1 MAPGAITIFLR
12 SLKMKKKTFLLLVLA
27 LIVAGV
33 SFAQRVGDT
42 VQYAGSNYTVTAING
57 DDVTMRKVVAQGDG
71 PINWTAVAS
80 SPFGTSD
87 VIDVAYGNNTWVAV
101 ANEGKVAYSSDGRTW
116 TLVTWTAAMP
126 TPFGTSNNQMYAV
139 AFGNGIFIAVGRQGM
154 ASSPDGRTW
163 TKIGTSNPNN
173 LAFGGGRWVA
183 VGGAGGT
190 AYSTDNGSTWTNV
203 SAGDVFGTS
212 TAANRSGIFSVAYG
226 NNRWII
232 GGDGGRMA
240 TSSNG
245 ASWTAVANTTFPSGG
260 QNYEIND
267 IAYANNRWVAVGARG
282 MAYSTDGA
290 NWTSVTTAVRAV
302 VFQGG
307 SSINVGGVAF
317 GNNRWVAV
325 GADGRIGYSADGAAW
340 TAVANT
346 TIWQYTNDRNQ
357 TVRAYIRAVA
367 YGGGRFVAVGSQG
380 KIAYCDW

>member
-1 MAPGAITIFLR
+1 
-12 SLKMKKKTFLLLVLA
+12 MKKFSLFLA
-27 LIVAGV
+27 LAAVFATLVATAA
-33 SFAQRVGDT
+33 FAQAVGGTYTLDGQTWTVQSLSGDT
-42 VQYAGSNYTVTAING
+42 MTLRRAQAQTGAGPV
-57 DDVTMRKVVAQGDG
+57 
-71 PINWTAVAS
+71 NWTAVAS

-116 TLVTWTAAMP
+116 TLVTWTTAMP

-139 AFGNGIFIAVGRQGM
+139 AFGNGIFIAIGRQGM
-154 ASSPDGRTW
+154 ASSPDSRTW
-163 TKIGTSNPNN
+163 TKIATSNPSN

-226 NNRWII
+226 NNRWVI

-245 ASWTAVANTTFPSGG
+245 TSWTAVANTTFPSGG

-317 GNNRWVAV
+317 GSAGNAGGRFVAV
-325 GADGRIGYSADGAAW
+325 GGDGRIGYSTDGAAW

-357 TVRAYIRAVA
+357 TVQAYIRAVA
-367 YGGGRFVAVGSQG
+367 YGSGRFVAVGQQG
-380 KIAYCDW
+380 KMAYCDW